1 MTPRRRLS
9 TKYFVLI
16 VALVSGALLASSA
29 ISLWFAYH
37 ESTAALGALQREKAN
52 AAAYRIEQFIRG
64 IEHEI
69 GWTTLPRALESV
81 SVVEQRRIEFL
92 KLLRQ
97 APPVTEVQ
105 WIDPRGREQLR
116 LSRLAMDA
124 AGSGADFSRQARFVE
139 ARKGRTYFSPV
150 YFRKETEPYMT
161 IARSAG
167 VTEGGVTSIDVNLK
181 FVWDVVSEIRIGKAG
196 VAYVVDSAGYLIAHP
211 DISLVL
217 QKLDWSSMPQVAA
230 ARSNVQE
237 RVIARDRSGA
247 DVLTAGAPI
256 RPVDWLLVAEV
267 PLQEAFAPL
276 IAELYRS
283 LLLLL
288 AGLALS
294 VAASIVL
301 ARRMVQPIRAL
312 QEGAAR
318 IGAGQLDQRI
328 DVHTGDE
335 LESLAGQF
343 NKMATELQTSYRDLE
358 RRVEQRTAELTQT
371 LEQQTATAEILKVIS
386 SSPTD
391 TKPVLESIVRCA
403 ADLFEPCNAGIIMLE
418 DGMLQLRAM
427 AGPIVSK
434 LDFDEL
440 VAKIGYPVPF
450 DPQTVPSARS
460 MAERRIVE
468 IADLKAPRKSPA
480 LADFAETLSI
490 RSAAIVPLMRG
501 GQAIGTLGLTHPQ
514 PGFKLDDK
522 QKALLK
528 TFADQAVIAIENVR
542 LFNEIKEKGVQLE
555 VANRHKSEFLAN
567 MSHELRTPLNAII
580 GFSEVLVERMFGELN
595 DKQLEYLKD
604 IHSSGYHLLN
614 LINDILDL
622 SKIEAGKMELDL
634 SRFDLSLALQS
645 AVTLVRE
652 RATRNG
658 VRLALDSD
666 GVGDWVAD
674 ERKVKQVL
682 LNLLSNAVKFTP
694 EGGCVSLN
702 ARRENDAMEI
712 SVTDTGVG
720 IAEED
725 RVQVFEEFR
734 QAGGDYLRKAEGTG
748 LGLALARRFVE
759 LHGGEIHLRSELGKG
774 STFIFTLPERALPQ

>member
-434 LDFDEL
+434 LDFDEV